1 MVKGRKMN
9 GGTVTR
15 TNNTVLYHKPS
26 LGGNG
31 SNPIQYVK
39 GGRKRR
45 SLKGGGIPSA
55 PTEAVKGGRRRR
67 RTLKGGQGPPPAPT
81 EGFKGGRR
89 RRRTLKGGTGVVV
102 GIKETAPPM
111 ELFKGGRRRRSRKS
125 KKSKKSR
132 KSKKSKKSRRR
143 RSRKYRGGDGSL
155 RQDTPGTWAASQL
168 TDPRVPYS
176 SIDRT
181 SLGKKALKDLSR
193 NKNLLNKNG
202 QTYNLNDPNVAFKSR
217 AAPSSSV

>member
-55 PTEAVKGGRRRR
+55 PTEAV
-67 RTLKGGQGPPPAPT
+67 
-81 EGFKGGRR
+81 KGGRR